1 VEANTQSTDRYVKF
15 ELGRYGII
23 PRPLKFVLLFLFGI
37 GIVLYLIRLYH
48 WTIGGWVL
56 DDYRYFYLL
65 YVIFASAV
73 FIYLPARK
81 KDADRIP
88 WYDYVLSTLLF
99 GICLYFAVKA
109 FKIQTLSWVPPRTT
123 YDLVLAYIIAVLA
136 LESGRRIA
144 GWPLGLIC
152 LLFGIY
158 PVFAEHM
165 PGVLYGF
172 SFPFDEVIGTFAY
185 GSVGI
190 LGLPAQVTGRLLI
203 GFFIFAGVLLVG
215 GAGEFFLNV
224 AMSLFGQFRGGPAKV
239 AVIASGFF
247 GSLSGS
253 PMANIVSTGSVTIP
267 TMKRLGYPPHYA
279 GAIEAA
285 ASTGGVIM
293 PPVMGTIAF
302 IMVVLTDVP
311 YVEIMIAAAIPALL
325 YYFGLLVQV
334 DSYAA
339 RAGLK
344 GLSRQEVPSFW
355 KTLKQGWHFLAALFF
370 LVFALIYLRWLGEAA
385 ISASVLLIVLSYFR
399 RETMITPKK
408 MVEIIA
414 TIGKLIMYIMAV
426 LLPVGMILI
435 GIEMTGTLTAITAE
449 IMNFASTNMIVVLLI
464 AAAVCYLF
472 GMIGLAFVPY
482 IVLAATAIPA
492 LAASTGLSLIGLHLF
507 TIYYLIMAGITPPV
521 AIAAFIGAA
530 VAGAPPMKTAWTSM
544 RLGVVLFFLPF
555 FFVFNPALVLDG
567 PITETLYLF
576 AFCILGI
583 WILASGLEGYLL
595 KVGKLNL
602 WSRPLLFVGGFLI
615 ALPNWMITIAGLALT
630 VLVVA
635 AILMTKKS
643 RIKTPVSN

>member
-136 LESGRRIA
+136 LA
-144 GWPLGLIC
+144 
-152 LLFGIY
+152 
-158 PVFAEHM
+158 
-165 PGVLYGF
+165 GVLYGF
-172 SFPFDEVIGTFAY
+172 SFQFDEVIGTFAY

-215 GAGEFFLNV
+215 GAGEFFLNG

-449 IMNFASTNMIVVLLI
+449 IMNFAGTNMIVVLLI

-602 WSRPLLFVGGFLI
+602 WARPLLFVGGFLI